1 MLTRI
6 VTGLLLLG
14 VLVLVVVALPA
25 WGTIAMAA
33 LVVVLAAHEFARLAG
48 PASGSVYGV
57 PLVLATLAA
66 SLALALGGPL
76 SIVLLAS
83 LIVVGS
89 LAVGRGRPDEDVLRL
104 VGVAL
109 AGPVYIGVPAGA
121 VMALRVEFGPWALLA
136 GLLTVVASDAAQY
149 FGGRALGRHLLAP
162 VVSPKKTV
170 EGALAGVVAAA
181 VVLPALGH
189 WWVPGLPGPVLV
201 ALGVVM
207 ALLGIVG
214 DLFESLLK
222 RSAGVKDSSG
232 LLPGH
237 GGMLDRVDAMLFA
250 VPVLYVAL
258 KVSVP

>member
-6 VTGLLLLG
+6 VTGLVLLG
-14 VLVLVVVALPA
+14 IVVAVVVALPSWA
-25 WGTIAMAA
+25 TLAMAVLA
-33 LVVVLAAHEFARLAG
+33 VALAAHEFARLAG
-48 PASGSVYGV
+48 PASGGLHAV
-57 PLVLATLAA
+57 PLVAATLAT
-66 SLALALGGPL
+66 SLAVPLGGPL
-76 SIVLLAS
+76 AVVLIAS
-83 LIVVGS
+83 LIVVGA
-89 LAVGRGRPDEDVLRL
+89 LAVGRGRPDEDALRL

-109 AGPVYIGVPAGA
+109 AAPVYIGVPAGA

-136 GLLTVVASDAAQY
+136 GLLTVIASDAAQY

-162 VVSPKKTV
+162 VVSPKKTM

-181 VVLPALGH
+181 VVLPALGQ
-189 WWVPGLPGPVLV
+189 WWLPGVPAALLAV
-201 ALGVVM
+201 LGVVM

-237 GGMLDRVDAMLFA
+237 GGMLDRIDAMLFA

-258 KVSVP
+258 RFAQR